1 MREDDGLDM
10 TQKEAYLPDE
20 EFQQVRTLLENGF
33 HETWHL
39 LVLFTCAIISFIW
52 CILIVCSAN
61 IMRLCSPLVHITVK
75 PVRLCLEAAKLV
87 EALGLVVWTA
97 GK

>member
-1 MREDDGLDM
+1 MNGAFFADMREDDGLDM

-20 EFQQVRTLLENGF
+20 EFQQVRSLPENNF

-39 LVLFTCAIISFIW
+39 LVLFTCAIISSIW

-61 IMRLCSPLVHITVK
+61 IMRVILATVPRHCK
-75 PVRLCLEAAKLV
+75 ASVTL
-87 EALGLVVWTA
+87 LGSYKTW
-97 GK
+97 